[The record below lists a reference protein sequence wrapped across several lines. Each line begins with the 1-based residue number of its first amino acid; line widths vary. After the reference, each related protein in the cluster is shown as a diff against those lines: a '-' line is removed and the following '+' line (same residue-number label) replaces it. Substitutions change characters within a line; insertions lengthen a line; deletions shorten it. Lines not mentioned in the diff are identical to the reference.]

1 MPKQLAHLGPY
12 SDLPACA
19 IRANKLWPRVVPG
32 IAASR
37 RFLKALH
44 FQPRQATPLKLR
56 VDKRWQRDG
65 ICGEALSWSVGY
77 GPRTEAWLLKPA
89 GAKGKL
95 PGVLVLHDHGAY
107 KFYGKEKIAD
117 GPDPAPPVMTP
128 YREEYYG
135 KLAIANTLAKR
146 GYIVLVHDTFAW
158 GSRKFPYETMMCG
171 SNPMMRIMAEH
182 TVGDPGGGDDMTI
195 KRYNSV
201 AMQYENIL
209 EKYAHVLGAT
219 FAGIV
224 NFEDRIAAN
233 VLASRSDVQTVGGGI
248 ACMGLSGGGMRSVL
262 LNATLP
268 SIKAAVV
275 VGAMTTY
282 PGLLDAH
289 IVNHTWMLYPPAFA
303 ALGDWPDVV
312 ACRAPTPLMVQY
324 CEKDGLYTL
333 AAQRAAHR
341 HIASVYHSTK
351 SPKNYRGLF
360 YDAPHQFNLDMQ
372 QDAFAFLDANM
383 R

>member
-1 MPKQLAHLGPY
+1 MPSRRLAHLGPY
-12 SDLPACA
+12 SDLPVHA

-32 IAASR
+32 LAASK
-37 RFLKALH
+37 RFLNALH
-44 FQPRQATPLKLR
+44 FQPREATPLKLR
-56 VDKRWQRDG
+56 VDKRWQHDG
-65 ICGEALSWSVGY
+65 VHGEALSWSVGY
-77 GPRTEAWLLKPA
+77 GPRTEAWLLKPV

-95 PGVLVLHDHGAY
+95 PGVLALHDHGAY
-107 KFYGKEKIAD
+107 KYYGKEKIAD
-117 GPDPAPPVMTP
+117 GPDATPAVMTP

-146 GYIVLVHDTFAW
+146 GYVVLVHDTFAW

-171 SNPMMRIMAEH
+171 GNRLMEALAKHI
-182 TVGDPGGGDDMTI
+182 VGDPGAANDDAI
-195 KRYNSV
+195 NRYNSV
-201 AMQYENIL
+201 AIQYENLI
-209 EKYAHVLGAT
+209 EKYAHVLGTT

-233 VLASRSDVQTVGGGI
+233 VLASQADGI

-268 SIKAAVV
+268 AIKAAVV

-289 IVNHTWMLYPPAFA
+289 VVSHTWMLYPPTFA
-303 ALGDWPDVV
+303 ALGDWPDAV
-312 ACRAPTPLMVQY
+312 ACRAPSPLMVQY
-324 CEKDGLYTL
+324 CKKDQLYTL

-341 HIASVYHSTK
+341 HIDSIYRGTK
-351 SPKNYRGLF
+351 SPRNYRGLF
-360 YDAPHQFNLDMQ
+360 YDVPHQFNLAMQ
-372 QDAFAFLDANM
+372 KDAFAFLDTHM
-383 R
+383 Q